1 MSCFSTIVRRK
12 EDANE
17 LAWVCAGVWSV
28 QCLRAGLQSW
38 LPLANQMVLV
48 MRFIAILPASAKVLL
63 GGKKDLWKSSFILC
77 LFNQFF
83 IIFQLSYWHL
93 KLDALT
99 YFNGSIVPCY
109 SKGLFYTLFLFVT
122 LSWFQK
128 FHYSHIWHECFCCM
142 RFSLYH

>member
-17 LAWVCAGVWSV
+17 FGLSVCRCLVSPVSEGRVAELAASCKSDGLGDAFHRHLAC
-28 QCLRAGLQSW
+28 QCKG
-38 LPLANQMVLV
+38 P
-48 MRFIAILPASAKVLL
+48 F